1 MLAGKNVLKME
12 TDKPRRRPISE
23 DVQRKD
29 VPPCKY
35 YLSTGSTLLDLAIS
49 GRHPGGV
56 GSGRVTQIIGDNSTA
71 KSVLVRQILGSAQ
84 RLGGFAA
91 EEESERTPD
100 FARADLF
107 GLNVGAWAVG
117 PPPSNVDL
125 EKARAH
131 AGNYVYRNPPT
142 LEAMFDDE
150 LGGFI
155 QLMGGTWGKGKK
167 EKKIN
172 ALLSPLAIGVDT
184 LTALPGL
191 SEVERTI
198 DEASYRMERAKT
210 MSEGFR
216 KYIRMIGELDITMV
230 CVDHIRTKVGASAWG
245 KQWTTSGGLAMQQYA
260 STRVYL
266 KHVETIKNAHKIAV
280 GVKIAFEVVKN
291 KLAPPFRSGE
301 LYVMFDYGIDD
312 IRANLEFLK
321 VHQDLDNVPLIT
333 VGSTYKWGEVKL
345 GDSLNEAINFVDVHD
360 MAEELAAE
368 VAKVWPIVHASGTA
382 DRKPRYPSLDG
393 TPA

>member
-1 MLAGKNVLKME
+1 
-12 TDKPRRRPISE
+12 
-23 DVQRKD
+23 
-29 VPPCKY
+29 
-35 YLSTGSTLLDLAIS
+35 
-49 GRHPGGV
+49 
-56 GSGRVTQIIGDNSTA
+56 
-71 KSVLVRQILGSAQ
+71 
-84 RLGGFAA
+84 
-91 EEESERTPD
+91 
-100 FARADLF
+100 
-107 GLNVGAWAVG
+107 
-117 PPPSNVDL
+117 
-125 EKARAH
+125 
-131 AGNYVYRNPPT
+131 
-142 LEAMFDDE
+142 
-150 LGGFI
+150 
-155 QLMGGTWGKGKK
+155 
-167 EKKIN
+167 
-172 ALLSPLAIGVDT
+172 
-184 LTALPGL
+184 
-191 SEVERTI
+191 
-198 DEASYRMERAKT
+198 
-210 MSEGFR
+210 
-216 KYIRMIGELDITMV
+216 
-230 CVDHIRTKVGASAWG
+230 
-245 KQWTTSGGLAMQQYA
+245 MQQYA